1 MVHAAAR
8 LLRVGGVFLI
18 DAVMAGGKVAD
29 ATQRDSESIA
39 RRDAI
44 KLIQE
49 DKRWNSTLLP
59 IGAGVLVA
67 HKLM

>member
-1 MVHAAAR
+1 
-8 LLRVGGVFLI
+8 
-18 DAVMAGGKVAD
+18 MAGSKVAD